1 MALTDEDCVE
11 FHAQLSETRMDVKWI
26 KERLEKG
33 DIAIIKI
40 EAKQVEMEKE
50 QSFLKGKLTI
60 MILVF
65 TFFLSLVVN
74 AILWLFTRF
83 KIK

>member
-1 MALTDEDCVE
+1 MALTDEDCTE

-60 MILVF
+60 IILVF

-74 AILWLFTRF
+74 AIIWLFTGF